1 MPVTETDFLK
11 GIIDPQDKLHHSSM
25 KALEEIKKRRWHVA
39 SSAFIEL
46 DLLLKKNSGAS
57 IGDRIMIFQ
66 ALKSEI
72 PKETILAVSPQT
84 LSQAAL
90 LQSKYHKISR
100 FYFDSIHLAI
110 ATGLDDEIV
119 SSDKTF
125 DQVEEIKRIPLEKL

>member
-1 MPVTETDFLK
+1 
-11 GIIDPQDKLHHSSM
+11 M
-25 KALEEIKKRRWHVA
+25 KALEEVKKKRWHVA

-46 DLLLKKNSGAS
+46 DLLLKNSGAS

-110 ATGLDDEIV
+110 ATELDDEIV

>member
-11 GIIDPQDKLHHSSM
+11 GIIDPQDKLHHSSV
-25 KALEEIKKRRWHVA
+25 KALEEVKKKRWHVA

-46 DLLLKKNSGAS
+46 DLLLKNSGAS

-72 PKETILAVSPQT
+72 PKETILAVSHQT

-110 ATGLDDEIV
+110 ATELDDEII

>member
-25 KALEEIKKRRWHVA
+25 KALEEVKRKRWHVA

-46 DLLLKKNSGAS
+46 DLLLKNSCAS
-57 IGDRIMIFQ
+57 MGDRIMIFQ

-110 ATGLDDEIV
+110 ATELDDEII

>member
-11 GIIDPQDKLHHSSM
+11 GIIDPQDKLHYSSM
-25 KALEEIKKRRWHVA
+25 KALEEVKKKRWHVA

-46 DLLLKKNSGAS
+46 DLVLKNSGAS

-110 ATGLDDEIV
+110 ATELDDKIV

>member
-25 KALEEIKKRRWHVA
+25 KALEEVKKKRWHVA

-46 DLLLKKNSGAS
+46 DLLLKNSGAS

-72 PKETILAVSPQT
+72 PKEMILTVSHQT

-110 ATGLDDEIV
+110 ATELDDEII

>member
-1 MPVTETDFLK
+1 MPVLEADFLK
-11 GIIDPQDKLHHSSM
+11 GIIDPQDRLHNSSM
-25 KALEEIKKRRWHVA
+25 NALKEVKKKRWRVA

-46 DLLLKKNSGAS
+46 DLLLKNSGVS
-57 IGDRIMIFQ
+57 IDDRIAIFQ

-72 PKETILAVSPQT
+72 PKETILPVSHQT
-84 LSQAAL
+84 LSEAAL
-90 LQSKYHKISR
+90 LQGEYYGVSR

-110 ATGLDDEIV
+110 AIELDNEIV